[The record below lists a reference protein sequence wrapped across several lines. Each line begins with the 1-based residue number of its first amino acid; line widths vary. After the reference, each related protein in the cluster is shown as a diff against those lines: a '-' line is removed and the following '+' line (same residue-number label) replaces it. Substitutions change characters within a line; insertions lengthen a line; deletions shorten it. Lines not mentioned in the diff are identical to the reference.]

1 VVLLLIVVASGTFVL
16 LNRKNPLA
24 PPNGN
29 GGTGNVSG
37 TVSFSDS
44 QNGHTNA
51 LKIII
56 NGLNAPPAGS
66 HYDAWL
72 QNTETESALPLGHLT
87 AQSGQTFTLTFS
99 GNRNLLGQGNKIIVT
114 QEQGNVSLPTGTV
127 VLSGTFPPQAFVHI
141 KHLLFSFFDTP
152 RQIGLLVGLLSQS
165 QQLDAQALL
174 LKNAATT
181 HNTFAVECAAQSIN
195 NIIEGVHGPHFQPL
209 PAACANLVNITDT
222 SDGYGLNTYV
232 ANARQH
238 ASLAATQTDS
248 TANIKQ
254 HAQHVIIATD
264 DIKGWLA
271 TIDRDV
277 EGLLANRGNG
287 GNIQEIVSLSDRVL
301 HGIDLDND
309 EQVDPVPGEAGAVT
323 AYNHGQFM
331 AILPLTPAS

>member
-1 VVLLLIVVASGTFVL
+1 
-16 LNRKNPLA
+16 
-24 PPNGN
+24 
-29 GGTGNVSG
+29 
-37 TVSFSDS
+37 
-44 QNGHTNA
+44 
-51 LKIII
+51 
-56 NGLNAPPAGS
+56 
-66 HYDAWL
+66 
-72 QNTETESALPLGHLT
+72 
-87 AQSGQTFTLTFS
+87 LTFS
-99 GNRNLLGQGNKIIVT
+99 GSRNLLGQGNKIIVT

-127 VLSGTFPPQAFVHI
+127 LLSGTFPPQAFVHI

-181 HNTFAVECAAQSIN
+181 RNTFAVQCAAQSIN
-195 NIIEGVHGPHFQPL
+195 NIIEGTHGPHFQPL
-209 PAACANLVNITDT
+209 PATCTIGNITDT

-238 ASLAATQTDS
+238 ASLAATQADS

-264 DIKGWLA
+264 NIKGWLA
-271 TIDRDV
+271 TSDRDV

-287 GNIQEIVSLSDRVL
+287 GNIQEIVSLSDRVV

-323 AYNHGQFM
+323 AYIHGQFM
-331 AILPLTPAS
+331 AILPLTPGS